1 MQTGKRLG
9 NFNVKMI
16 GKMAPLK
23 YPVCPA
29 RLICACQLFA
39 LQMAAP
45 CYCSWRFM
53 TCPFI
58 LPIMS
63 SLFVIPTARCVQK
76 VK

>member
-1 MQTGKRLG
+1 MIWKVRKLKC
-9 NFNVKMI
+9 KMNS
-16 GKMAPLK
+16 KMAPHK
-23 YPVCPA
+23 YPICPA

-63 SLFVIPTARCVQK
+63 SFFVIPTARCVQK